1 MIWVTSTPIF
11 ATWLTHQI
19 NFLMHWPKPLTIE
32 QHHQVGEAHL
42 PQAIV
47 VLGGG
52 RRKGALD
59 HPEFQNQD
67 LSKEALERV
76 RMAAQLSKKTAL
88 PILVTG
94 GAPDRTLES
103 DLPEALVMSGVFKN
117 DYDLTVRWLEDRSS
131 TTMENAQFSAEILKK
146 DGVDHIYLVTHFWHM
161 PRAQRIF
168 EHYGLRV
175 TPAPHG

>member
-1 MIWVTSTPIF
+1 
-11 ATWLTHQI
+11 
-19 NFLMHWPKPLTIE
+19 
-32 QHHQVGEAHL
+32 
-42 PQAIV
+42 
-47 VLGGG
+47 
-52 RRKGALD
+52 
-59 HPEFQNQD
+59 
-67 LSKEALERV
+67 
-76 RMAAQLSKKTAL
+76 MAAQLSKKTAL

-94 GAPDRTLES
+94 GAPDRTLEN

-168 EHYGLRV
+168 ERYGLRV
-175 TPAPHG
+175 TPAPHGYEGVDRANPLDFYPSALNRTRQIWHEALGMIWYRIRYF